1 VAPPWLRSYN
11 RGWLGADT
19 VAGLIIWSVVTPQCV
34 AYTQIAGLPA
44 QAGLMA
50 APGAMIGYALIGR
63 SRSLVVSATTA
74 TSALSAAAVG
84 PLAHGDVSKFAAL
97 SAALALASAVVLA
110 GAGVLRLGGV
120 ADLVPKAVMTGFL
133 FGLGLT
139 ITIGQLPAVFGVNAG
154 SGNFFPR
161 LVDLIDDLGSTH
173 AATLAVG
180 ATSIALLLGL
190 RHLAPKVPGTL
201 VVLAFAIATSAAL
214 HLSAHGVDVIGKLP
228 SALPH
233 PSFPHVGAH
242 DIANL
247 LPAAFGAMLLS
258 TEAAWR
264 ARLRA
269 RATTRSTP
277 TASWSRWAART
288 SWPAC
293 RTDSSNPGVASQT
306 APADAAGGKSQLASI
321 IAAGLILLTGAFLA
335 PLFTDLPQ
343 ATLAAIV
350 IVAVSGF
357 FRVDELRRFARLRVS
372 SLVFALVALAGML
385 ALGVLAGLAWWP
397 ATP

>member
-1 VAPPWLRSYN
+1 MRSYN

-19 VAGLIIWSVVTPQCV
+19 VAGPIVWSVDTPQCV
-34 AYTQIAGLPA
+34 AYAQIAGLPA

-84 PLAHGDVSKFAAL
+84 PLAHGDVSSSPRCRRRSHSRRPSSWQAPVSSGWAASPPRAEGGDDGISC
-97 SAALALASAVVLA
+97 SAS
-110 GAGVLRLGGV
+110 
-120 ADLVPKAVMTGFL
+120 
-133 FGLGLT
+133 GLT
-139 ITIGQLPAVFGVNAG
+139 ITIGQLPAVFGVNTG

-173 AATLAVG
+173 AASLAVG

-190 RHLAPKVPGTL
+190 RRLAPKVPGTL
-201 VVLAFAIATSAAL
+201 VVLALAIATSAAL
-214 HLSAHGVDVIGKLP
+214 HLSAHGVDVICKLP

-233 PSFPHVGAH
+233 PSIPHVGAR
-242 DIANL
+242 DFANL

-258 TEAAWR
+258 TEAVGV
-264 ARLRA
+264 A
-269 RATTRSTP
+269 RACEPEPLLDRRQPRAGRAGRLEPSGRPVARIRPIRGCRPDRRRRRGRS
-277 TASWSRWAART
+277 
-288 SWPAC
+288 
-293 RTDSSNPGVASQT
+293 
-306 APADAAGGKSQLASI
+306 KSQLASI

-350 IVAVSGF
+350 IGAVSGF
-357 FRVDELRRFARLRVS
+357 FRVDELRRFARLRVG
-372 SLVFALVALAGML
+372 SLVFAPVALAECSRSGC
-385 ALGVLAGLAWWP
+385 WHDWSWRP